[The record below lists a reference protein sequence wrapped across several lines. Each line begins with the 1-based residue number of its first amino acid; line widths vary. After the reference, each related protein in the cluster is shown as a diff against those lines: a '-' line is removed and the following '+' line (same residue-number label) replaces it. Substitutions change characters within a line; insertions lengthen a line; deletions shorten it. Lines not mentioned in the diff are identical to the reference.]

1 IPGETIPNLFTFNSE
16 IDLPNIL
23 FNRIYV
29 TFNLDQASLN
39 VHFVSID
46 ESREYIATVEQ
57 QEHYE
62 LMLDYVVNHKNLIDY
77 TELSS
82 NGDNQASLNVHFVSI
97 DESREYIA
105 TVEQQ
110 EHYELML
117 DYVVNHKNLIDY
129 TELSSNGD
137 SSYVPN
143 EQLNLTSKTLVI
155 SK

>member
-1 IPGETIPNLFTFNSE
+1 LFAFNDE

-29 TFNLDQASLN
+29 TFNIDETSLN

-77 TELSS
+77 TELS
-82 NGDNQASLNVHFVSI
+82 F
-97 DESREYIA
+97 
-105 TVEQQ
+105 
-110 EHYELML
+110 
-117 DYVVNHKNLIDY
+117 
-129 TELSSNGD
+129 NGD
-137 SSYVPN
+137 SSYVYN
-143 EQLNLTSKTLVI
+143 EQLNLTFKTFVI
-155 SK
+155 SKIATMKLVYDFFIIILQIYSNNYIEL

>member
-1 IPGETIPNLFTFNSE
+1 IAPKSIVLHGNTRANGFSKPSDGEAFYESMQTWEMYNSEERQCTSAPNERRYVEVILPTEIPGETVPNLFAFNDE

-29 TFNLDQASLN
+29 TFNIDETSLN

-77 TELSS
+77 TELS
-82 NGDNQASLNVHFVSI
+82 
-97 DESREYIA
+97 
-105 TVEQQ
+105 
-110 EHYELML
+110 
-117 DYVVNHKNLIDY
+117 
-129 TELSSNGD
+129 
-137 SSYVPN
+137 
-143 EQLNLTSKTLVI
+143 
-155 SK
+155 

>member
-1 IPGETIPNLFTFNSE
+1 
-16 IDLPNIL
+16 
-23 FNRIYV
+23 
-29 TFNLDQASLN
+29 
-39 VHFVSID
+39 
-46 ESREYIATVEQ
+46 
-57 QEHYE
+57 
-62 LMLDYVVNHKNLIDY
+62 
-77 TELSS
+77 
-82 NGDNQASLNVHFVSI
+82 VSI

-155 SK
+155 SKIAPEKLVNALFRDPSQVTPNDAEAYCTDGQRGMNVSKNNSGVEFVNPIQPSAEGEFEINLLEQSIDNINDHKHGTNDYPVEVLSPSETC